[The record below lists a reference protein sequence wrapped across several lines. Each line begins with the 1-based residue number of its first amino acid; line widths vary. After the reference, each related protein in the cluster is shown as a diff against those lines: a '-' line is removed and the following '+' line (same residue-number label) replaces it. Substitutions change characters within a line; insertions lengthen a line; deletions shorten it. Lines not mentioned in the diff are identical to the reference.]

1 MDTQQVELAGRNW
14 LTSELIRAGLEVARP
29 ERDRGIDL
37 IVYRDRGMDDK
48 REFLAYPIQMKAA
61 TKEVFRLD
69 PKYEKIPGLILV
81 YVWYL
86 GVSANTKCFAMTYT
100 EALDIADE
108 MGWTATPSWI
118 KGGRHKRRGYSTTKP
133 SKRLRPL
140 LTPFEMDS
148 TKWWSLTSRFKGYPG
163 LFEGNEIDPSLEVNL
178 DNLTSLLRK
187 RFPNRS
193 QSTPELISEL
203 VGELHDSGYRTIGQL
218 ENIVREGWDLFL
230 LKEEQATPSDWNK
243 GEPAPIKYSEVGVF
257 RSIIR
262 IVDKDF
268 EKTRRKTAFKNRAP
282 AKVVRP

>member
-1 MDTQQVELAGRNW
+1 LDTQQVELAGRNW

-37 IVYRDRGMDDK
+37 VVYRNRGMDDK

-81 YVWYL
+81 YLWYL
-86 GVSANTKCFAMTYT
+86 GVSACTKCFAMTYT

-118 KGGRHKRRGYSTTKP
+118 KRGRHKRREYSTTKP

-203 VGELHDSGYRTIGQL
+203 VGELRDSGYRTIGQL
-218 ENIVREGWDLFL
+218 ENIVREEWDLFL
-230 LKEEQATPSDWNK
+230 LKEEQATPSDWSK
-243 GEPAPIKYSEVGVF
+243 GEPAP
-257 RSIIR
+257 
-262 IVDKDF
+262 
-268 EKTRRKTAFKNRAP
+268 
-282 AKVVRP
+282 